1 MAEIVQSA
9 GMAALSKRGAKSSLL
24 TVALRVAAVWS
35 DRRRT
40 RIALTTLTDAQLRDI
55 GLERETALEEA
66 RRPFWQP

>member
-1 MAEIVQSA
+1 MAQIVQTT
-9 GMAALSKRGAKSSLL
+9 GMAAPSKRGAQAPFL
-24 TVALRVAAVWS
+24 TVALRVASVWS

-55 GLERETALEEA
+55 GLEREAALEEA